1 MAGNHMKK
9 IFKTIAIKEMQIK
22 TSGIGKKKLRHYSTL
37 TGMSVIKKT
46 DNNKY

>member
-22 TSGIGKKKLRHYSTL
+22 TSGIGKKNSDITPHSQGCL
-37 TGMSVIKKT
+37 
-46 DNNKY
+46 